1 MKKLKLVN
9 DIQTQLDD
17 FRPVLKSQGRVRSV
31 PLKLF
36 LALCLNL
43 VIAPAVNA
51 ASGGTISRPQAYA
64 IGLLGLVT
72 LGLAIYLMMVMLQPE
87 RF

>member
-1 MKKLKLVN
+1 MKIIN
-9 DIQTQLDD
+9 EIQTQLSDIT
-17 FRPVLKSQGRVRSV
+17 PVLPSQGRRSL

-36 LALCLNL
+36 VALLLNL
-43 VIAPAVNA
+43 VIAPTVLA
-51 ASGGTISRPQAYA
+51 ATGGTISRVNAYA

-72 LGLAIYLMMVMLQPE
+72 VGLAIYLMMVMLQPE

>member
-1 MKKLKLVN
+1 MKKQNLV
-9 DIQTQLDD
+9 DETLTQLKD
-17 FRPVLKSQGRVRSV
+17 FTAMFESEGKLRSV

-36 LALCLNL
+36 IALCLNL
-43 VIAPAVNA
+43 IVAPAVLA
-51 ASGGTISRPQAYA
+51 ASGGAISRVNAYA

-72 LGLAIYLMMVMLQPE
+72 VGLAIYLMMVMLQPE

>member
-1 MKKLKLVN
+1 MFESEGKL
-9 DIQTQLDD
+9 
-17 FRPVLKSQGRVRSV
+17 RSV

-36 LALCLNL
+36 IALCLNL
-43 VIAPAVNA
+43 IVAPAVLA
-51 ASGGTISRPQAYA
+51 ASGGAISRVNAYA

-72 LGLAIYLMMVMLQPE
+72 VGLAIYLMMVMLQPE

>member
-1 MKKLKLVN
+1 VKIVN
-9 DIQTQLDD
+9 EIQTQLSDIT
-17 FRPVLKSQGRVRSV
+17 PVLMSGGRLRGV

-36 LALCLNL
+36 LALLLNL
-43 VIAPAVNA
+43 VIAPTVLA
-51 ASGGTISRPQAYA
+51 ATGGTVSRMNAYA

-72 LGLAIYLMMVMLQPE
+72 LGLAVYLMMVMLQPE

>member
-1 MKKLKLVN
+1 VKKLKMVN
-9 DIQTQLDD
+9 NIRAQLIDLT
-17 FRPVLKSQGRVRSV
+17 PVLQSQGRRRS
-31 PLKLF
+31 LSFKLF

-43 VIAPAVNA
+43 VIAPTVLA
-51 ASGGTISRPQAYA
+51 ATGGTISRVNAYA

-72 LGLAIYLMMVMLQPE
+72 VGLAIYLMMVMLQPE

>member
-1 MKKLKLVN
+1 MKKQKLVN
-9 DIQTQLDD
+9 EAITQLSG
-17 FRPVLKSQGRVRSV
+17 FPSILQSEGRLKSA

-36 LALCLNL
+36 IALCLN
-43 VIAPAVNA
+43 VIIAPAVLA
-51 ASGGTISRPQAYA
+51 ASGGTISRENAYA

-72 LGLAIYLMMVMLQPE
+72 VGLAIYLMMVMLQPE